1 MAPLGMISAAIPTHP
16 LRPRRRRSALRRWPG
31 WSMQLSLLFVG
42 ADAHIGPSL
51 GTTGD
56 APVGRG
62 DRTPPHQAYSDPSVG
77 GGLRPAP
84 LGKASVLHQFP
95 LALKRLPTP
104 RRGGPMCPPA
114 PSSRDPPTGRH
125 TGRPLQIRLQPPSTP
140 GKPGGDRA
148 PPLQSTNTQRRFE
161 IYQATP
167 NLVSR
172 NPKHPA

>member
-1 MAPLGMISAAIPTHP
+1 MTPLGMISALILTPFLPSAPQT
-16 LRPRRRRSALRRWPG
+16 LALRRWPG

-104 RRGGPMCPPA
+104 RRGGPMCPPVMPPA
-114 PSSRDPPTGRH
+114 RNRTRADTQVGPYRSSIPP
-125 TGRPLQIRLQPPSTP
+125 
-140 GKPGGDRA
+140 
-148 PPLQSTNTQRRFE
+148 
-161 IYQATP
+161 
-167 NLVSR
+167 
-172 NPKHPA
+172 